1 MMGAETDRMDNI
13 ALVLLAAGGSTRMGS
28 PKQLLP
34 YQGRPL
40 IRHAA
45 ETALA
50 TGCDPVIVVLGPHL
64 DEIRAAL
71 DGLDV
76 VVVENTDWEQGIG
89 TSIRAGISGAA
100 IMGSDGAILAL
111 ADQPLVTAEILKH
124 LVAEHEETGRPI
136 IASEYAE
143 TVGVPAF
150 FSRSYFPKLTSLLPT
165 EGCKAVI
172 LANLESSIRIA
183 CPEAETDVDTPED
196 FRSIST
202 R

>member
-1 MMGAETDRMDNI
+1 MDNI

-34 YQGRPL
+34 YRGRPL

-50 TGCDPVIVVLGPHL
+50 SGCDPVMVVLGSHA
-64 DEIRAAL
+64 DEIRTAL
-71 DGLDV
+71 TGLDV
-76 VVVENTDWEQGIG
+76 VIVENTDWEQGMG
-89 TSIRAGISGAA
+89 TSIRAGISGAE

-111 ADQPLVTAEILKH
+111 ADQPLITPEILRR
-124 LVAEHEETGRPI
+124 LIEEHEETGRPI
-136 IASEYAE
+136 IASEYAG

-150 FSRSYFPKLTSLLPT
+150 FTREFFPKLTGLLPS

-172 LANLESSIRIA
+172 LANLEYSIRIG
-183 CPEAETDVDTPED
+183 CPEAETDLDTPGDYRAIGEE
-196 FRSIST
+196 
-202 R
+202 